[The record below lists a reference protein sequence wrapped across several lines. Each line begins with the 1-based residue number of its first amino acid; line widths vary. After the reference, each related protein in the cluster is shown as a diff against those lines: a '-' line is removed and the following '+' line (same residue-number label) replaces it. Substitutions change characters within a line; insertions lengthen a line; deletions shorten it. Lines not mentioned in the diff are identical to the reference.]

1 MSLERACAAFQY
13 SFNGKEFGGFVNTY
27 ARRNGTVDDIPASR
41 AKYYAALRT
50 SPSFAHAALSHC
62 DYRAHPPSHSLV
74 YCDPPYCTAVPRHH
88 TLQGHRSL

>member
-62 DYRAHPPSHSLV
+62 DYRAHTPSHSLV